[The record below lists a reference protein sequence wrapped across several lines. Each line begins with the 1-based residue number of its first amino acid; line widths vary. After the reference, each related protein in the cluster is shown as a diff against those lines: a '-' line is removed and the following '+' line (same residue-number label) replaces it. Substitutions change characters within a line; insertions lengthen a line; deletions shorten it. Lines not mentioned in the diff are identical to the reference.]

1 MSGFV
6 MLSLQDKEVGYL
18 LGSANCAA
26 PAEIRNEAGVNSSG
40 GSSGGGSGTKKRN
53 NDGTLKKADE
63 ALDKI
68 SNTVS
73 SMVESQKF
81 LGDILKQMANNNSST
96 TPASAALI
104 RTTQPAESELELM
117 QQLEKVN
124 KSLNDIKTNGAYS
137 KDQKKILKKSFK
149 KVQKKIIEKL
159 EALLD
164 DDNDNNSSSE
174 DSE

>member
-1 MSGFV
+1 
-6 MLSLQDKEVGYL
+6 L

-26 PAEIRNEAGVNSSG
+26 PSEICNEAGVHSSG
-40 GSSGGGSGTKKRN
+40 GSCSGGASGTRKRS

-68 SNTVS
+68 SNTAS
-73 SMVESQKF
+73 TMVESQKF

-104 RTTQPAESELELM
+104 CTTKPAEFCFELM
-117 QQLEKVN
+117 QQLEKVD
-124 KSLNDIKTNGAYS
+124 KTLNDIKTNGTYT

-149 KVQKKIIEKL
+149 AEQKEIFEKL
-159 EALLD
+159 EAMLD
-164 DDNDNNSSSE
+164 DNNNNSSSE